1 MNLKSIR
8 LRLPFSYAAI
18 ALLAALSLGLV
29 LISTIRS
36 YYQGQERRYLKSNAE
51 QIGLA
56 VAQLL
61 QSDLPASVMKDQ
73 VTSWSFFMQARLQ
86 VLDQNGQPL
95 ADSGTPDVRRILT
108 VSNPLTP
115 GGDVLTGAAQASDG
129 ITVIGGVGLTGT
141 LSAGGGIFIQEGS
154 PISASSLLL
163 SSEVI
168 TAAGISS
175 QPAPFILPLSSTISG
190 TMTETSGPVG
200 FSMYLAPSLYGF
212 NLVSAESLPR
222 QRSHQRVEL
231 SVQDA
236 AGNPLGKLILSDGPA
251 YGDEIV
257 ASVVRGWLAASAVAV
272 VLAAGVGWWISRRIT
287 APLLMLTEVTTRMA
301 SGDLS
306 ARVNVPAAPPAD
318 RSLDEFGLLGRS
330 FNVMAARVEEI
341 VATLRDF
348 IADAAHELHTP
359 LTALRTNLE
368 LAGDEADPAR
378 RDGFYTSA
386 QAQVAR
392 LEAMINGL
400 LDLSRLEARRASAYE
415 PFDLRSLAQ
424 AVGEVYASRT
434 EQAGQQFTLTLPAE
448 AVMVTGSQAQIRRA
462 LENLLDN
469 ALKFTPSGGSVSLR
483 LDQSPGQARLTV
495 DDTGIGIPA
504 EDLPH
509 LFERFHRGRNASA
522 YAGSGLGLAI
532 VKAILDAHAG
542 EVHAENTA
550 NGAAFTL
557 CLPTALVKAG

>member
-115 GGDVLTGAAQASDG
+115 GGEVLTGAPQASDG
-129 ITVIGGVGLTGT
+129 ITVIGGVGLTAT
-141 LSAGGGIFIQEGS
+141 LSASGGIFIQEGS
-154 PISASSLLL
+154 PISASSILL
-163 SSEVI
+163 SGGVI

-175 QPAPFILPLSSTISG
+175 LPASFILPLSSTISG
-190 TMTETSGPVG
+190 TMTETSGSVG

-231 SVQDA
+231 PVQDA

-257 ASVVRGWLAASAVAV
+257 ASVERGWLAASAVAV
-272 VLAAGVGWWISRRIT
+272 ILAAGVGWWISRRIT
-287 APLLMLTEVTTRMA
+287 APLLVLTEATTRMA

-306 ARVNVPAAPPAD
+306 ARVAVPAALPAD

-378 RDGFYTSA
+378 REGFHTSA

-392 LEAMINGL
+392 LEAVINGL
-400 LDLSRLEARRASAYE
+400 LDLSRLEARPAPAYE

-495 DDTGIGIPA
+495 DDTGIGIPS

-550 NGAAFTL
+550 SGAAFTL
-557 CLPTALVKAG
+557 CLPL

>member
-115 GGDVLTGAAQASDG
+115 GGDVLTGAAQASEN
-129 ITVIGGVGLTGT
+129 ITLIAGAGLTT
-141 LSAGGGIFIQEGS
+141 TVLAGAGFSIQEGS

-190 TMTETSGPVG
+190 TLTETSGPVG

-231 SVQDA
+231 PVQDA

-257 ASVVRGWLAASAVAV
+257 ASVVRGWLAASSVAV

-301 SGDLS
+301 SGDL
-306 ARVNVPAAPPAD
+306 
-318 RSLDEFGLLGRS
+318 
-330 FNVMAARVEEI
+330 
-341 VATLRDF
+341 
-348 IADAAHELHTP
+348 
-359 LTALRTNLE
+359 
-368 LAGDEADPAR
+368 
-378 RDGFYTSA
+378 
-386 QAQVAR
+386 
-392 LEAMINGL
+392 
-400 LDLSRLEARRASAYE
+400 
-415 PFDLRSLAQ
+415 
-424 AVGEVYASRT
+424 
-434 EQAGQQFTLTLPAE
+434 
-448 AVMVTGSQAQIRRA
+448 
-462 LENLLDN
+462 
-469 ALKFTPSGGSVSLR
+469 
-483 LDQSPGQARLTV
+483 
-495 DDTGIGIPA
+495 
-504 EDLPH
+504 
-509 LFERFHRGRNASA
+509 
-522 YAGSGLGLAI
+522 
-532 VKAILDAHAG
+532 
-542 EVHAENTA
+542 
-550 NGAAFTL
+550 
-557 CLPTALVKAG
+557 